1 VIRTQRRGRWGKW
14 HKATTWTS
22 NDAFWITACGMSV
35 FKRSSVVGVIDA
47 ANVDDVCR
55 RCSESLHTD
64 RSVTTMRFASV
75 EREEHRL
82 LRALRAELKKEAE
95 VTIDALLPQ
104 VAVLHGRVA

>member
-55 RCSESLHTD
+55 RCNESLHTD
-64 RSVTTMRFASV
+64 TSVTTMRFASLQV
-75 EREEHRL
+75 EVDGDAETVTNTMHDLGRL
-82 LRALRAELKKEAE
+82 LGGL
-95 VTIDALLPQ
+95 V
-104 VAVLHGRVA
+104 GR